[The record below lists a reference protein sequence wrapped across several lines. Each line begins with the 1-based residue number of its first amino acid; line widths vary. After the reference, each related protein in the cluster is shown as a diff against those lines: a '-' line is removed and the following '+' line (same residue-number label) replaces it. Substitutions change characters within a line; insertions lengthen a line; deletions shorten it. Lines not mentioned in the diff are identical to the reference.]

1 MTRCDVY
8 DVFIYETLCNLVLT
22 VSSIII
28 EGIEAVFFFFFTKRF
43 HKHKKYKKRKSQK
56 SGLSLICLLYAQK
69 A

>member
-28 EGIEAVFFFFFTKRF
+28 EGIEAVFFFFYEKI
-43 HKHKKYKKRKSQK
+43 SQ
-56 SGLSLICLLYAQK
+56 AQK
-69 A
+69 V

>member
-28 EGIEAVFFFFFTKRF
+28 EGIEAVFFFFLRKDFTSTKSIKSANRKKADF
-43 HKHKKYKKRKSQK
+43 H
-56 SGLSLICLLYAQK
+56 
-69 A
+69 